1 MRERTKQFWRDVH
14 EHFKSRNYIWK
25 FKLQVCLPIFI
36 GLLILDI
43 ITKQLAFHLLSH
55 DPYAP
60 EVKFLDGF
68 INFKFVVNKGIAF
81 GANADNLVATII
93 GAVLITMLAFT
104 VFLYINNKTAAIGL
118 IMITCGGV
126 GNLIDRMWNQG
137 GVVDFLAWIL
147 FPPYSIFNLSDTW
160 VTFGVVV
167 LVLAI
172 IVEIVRFYRNRAR
185 SNREES
191 NTIND

>member
-1 MRERTKQFWRDVH
+1 MRERTKQFWHDVH

-81 GANADNLVATII
+81 GVNADNLVATII

-172 IVEIVRFYRNRAR
+172 IVEIVRFYHNRAR

>member
-1 MRERTKQFWRDVH
+1 MRERTKQFWHDVH

-68 INFKFVVNKGIAF
+68 INFKFVVNKGVAF
-81 GANADNLVATII
+81 GANADNLVTTII

-104 VFLYINNKTAAIGL
+104 VFLYINNKTAVIGL

-126 GNLIDRMWNQG
+126 GNLIDRMLNQG

-147 FPPYSIFNLSDTW
+147 FTPYSIFNLSDTW

-172 IVEIVRFYRNRAR
+172 IVEIVRFYHNRAR